1 MGVIT
6 KEVETTIAATTVD
19 YYKEKGYYI
28 PAYIASD
35 GKKKIKKVQK

>member
-19 YYKEKGYYI
+19 YYKERGIIY
-28 PAYIASD
+28 
-35 GKKKIKKVQK
+35 QLT